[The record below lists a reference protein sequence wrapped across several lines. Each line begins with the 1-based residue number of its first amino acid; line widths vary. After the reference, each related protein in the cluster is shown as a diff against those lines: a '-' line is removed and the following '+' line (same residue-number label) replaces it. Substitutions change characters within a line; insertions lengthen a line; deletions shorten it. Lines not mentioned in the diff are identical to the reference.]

1 MKAAYLI
8 GKMQFEIR
16 EVADPATPD
25 DGLVLKVDSCGVCGS
40 DLRRWKEGPINNE
53 PTIPGHEIGGV
64 VESVGPACKGYVVGD
79 RLAIAP
85 DVHCGRC
92 YYCRRGLYNLCDNL
106 RFLGITPGWPGG
118 LAEKMPLDGN
128 VLANGIV
135 HPVPAGMSLETAS
148 LAEPCSSVLAAHQH
162 AQTGPDDTVLVMG
175 GGPIGC
181 LHIAV
186 AHARGARV
194 ILSEPAPVR
203 RDLAVPF
210 APEAVID
217 PSRDD
222 VIARVKELTGGL
234 GADIV
239 ICANPVAATQTQAIE
254 VVRKR
259 GRVVLFGGLPK
270 ANPMTSLDGNRI
282 HYNEIQVVGAFSYH
296 PVMHELALEWLQ
308 RGQIPAEKIITRVL
322 PLDQVAEAFEM
333 TASGNALK
341 VIVKM

>member
-1 MKAAYLI
+1 
-8 GKMQFEIR
+8 
-16 EVADPATPD
+16 
-25 DGLVLKVDSCGVCGS
+25 
-40 DLRRWKEGPINNE
+40 
-53 PTIPGHEIGGV
+53 
-64 VESVGPACKGYVVGD
+64 
-79 RLAIAP
+79 
-85 DVHCGRC
+85 
-92 YYCRRGLYNLCDNL
+92 
-106 RFLGITPGWPGG
+106 
-118 LAEKMPLDGN
+118 
-128 VLANGIV
+128 
-135 HPVPAGMSLETAS
+135 
-148 LAEPCSSVLAAHQH
+148 
-162 AQTGPDDTVLVMG
+162 
-175 GGPIGC
+175 
-181 LHIAV
+181 
-186 AHARGARV
+186 
-194 ILSEPAPVR
+194 VR